1 MKLHSIILIPFL
13 ATTNFLDLKYSKLTP
28 NQVKLDK
35 TIEISVNESA
45 SPLFV
50 KLDNEPM
57 KYAEASIE
65 GEVEI
70 EKEIGNNE
78 NDSYFQ
84 LGVIYE
90 GDYRPSGFVKA
101 FLPEWILKVLT
112 LSETTGVS
120 EIDFLDVSNSREL
133 NKADNI
139 RDIKLNF
146 KTVSRLKDGK
156 FKITTKFKDKKV
168 LGFWLRSDGDDSKAK
183 FILKI
188 NRFEVK

>member
-1 MKLHSIILIPFL
+1 MKLHSLIIIPFI
-13 ATTNFLDLKYSKLTP
+13 ATSNFLDLKYSKITP
-28 NQVKLDK
+28 NIVKLDK
-35 TIEISVNESA
+35 VIEISVNESA

-50 KLDNEPM
+50 KIDGEPK
-57 KYAEASIE
+57 KYLEASVE
-65 GEVEI
+65 GEVQI

-90 GDYRPSGFVKA
+90 GNYRPNGFVKA

-112 LSETTGVS
+112 LSDTTGVS

-133 NKADNI
+133 SKSDNI

-146 KTVSRLKDGK
+146 QTVSHLENGK
-156 FKITTKFKDKKV
+156 FKITAKLKDKKV
-168 LGFWLRSDGDDSKAK
+168 LGFWLRTDGDDSKAK
-183 FILKI
+183 FNLKI